1 MVYGDRDFCFIHHIC
16 PPSIVRVPLSWQSSF
31 LLYAHQWSKNNV
43 FLVTILDEKG
53 NRSKHN
59 LSKLL
64 SHLCLISQC
73 KSDGQAQLYIREENW
88 MLIIKSTT
96 VVFIEKVKF
105 EQILEEMKNLTK
117 SIYGEGNPRQ
127 KEKLEKRL

>member
-1 MVYGDRDFCFIHHIC
+1 
-16 PPSIVRVPLSWQSSF
+16 
-31 LLYAHQWSKNNV
+31 
-43 FLVTILDEKG
+43 
-53 NRSKHN
+53 
-59 LSKLL
+59 
-64 SHLCLISQC
+64 
-73 KSDGQAQLYIREENW
+73 

-96 VVFIEKVKF
+96 VVFIEKVEF